1 MQYSIVIPTYNSKR
15 LHTVIEEL
23 HHFFKEKGAYE
34 IIVVNDGGKII
45 EELQGVK
52 LLSFKQNCG
61 KNYALYEGFKEAK
74 GEYIITLDD
83 DGQHEVVEIQKLID
97 YKSHDIIIGKYTSE
111 NSLGSWLKHI
121 TERVLFNKN
130 NIRFTPFKLIKRR
143 VIDLAPFENRIPFI
157 STIISHS
164 TKDII
169 EVEVTVNK
177 IRNQQSR
184 FSLSNKVIFYRNLI
198 ASKGNRWANFVGVN
212 RKKPIILK

>member
-15 LHTVIEEL
+15 LNTVIEDL
-23 HHFFKEKGAYE
+23 HRFFKEKGAYE

-45 EELQGVK
+45 EELKVVN

-83 DGQHEVVEIQKLID
+83 DGQHKSTEIEKLLQHA
-97 YKSHDIIIGKYTSE
+97 SHDVVIGRYSSE
-111 NSLGSWLKHI
+111 NGFGSWLKHI
-121 TERVLFNKN
+121 TEKVLFNKN
-130 NIRFTPFKLIKRR
+130 NVRFTPFKLLKRE

-157 STIISHS
+157 STIISQS
-164 TKDII
+164 TKDIV

-177 IRNQQSR
+177 VRNKQSR
-184 FSLSNKVIFYRNLI
+184 FNLPKKVIFYRNLI
-198 ASKGNRWANFVGVN
+198 ASKGSGWANFVGVS